1 MGPGN
6 RKGSMGNWG
15 ERWRQRDGLR
25 GKKEGEA
32 VGRERAGT
40 DGMLGDR
47 RERHQIER
55 GQKGRNGQKARLLPR
70 LPGSPFP
77 PHQVLQQGSSPDSP
91 TSSLPT
97 LNCKPPQA
105 SIWVPTPTHPAPTRL
120 PQAGLTVLSLS
131 QCQSDAA
138 HPSLTCTSTA
148 SKIKE
153 AASMTQRFPYQ
164 FCCLF

>member
-1 MGPGN
+1 MEPGGHSMGPDN

-40 DGMLGDR
+40 DGMLEDR

-77 PHQVLQQGSSPDSP
+77 PHQLLQQGSSPDSP

-120 PQAGLTVLSLS
+120 PPAGLAVLCLS
-131 QCQSDAA
+131 QRQSDTAD
-138 HPSLTCTSTA
+138 PSLTVVLL
-148 SKIKE
+148 
-153 AASMTQRFPYQ
+153 QLPR
-164 FCCLF
+164 LRRLRL